1 MQNIPSVVPVYDLDL
16 EAAMLNRLIN
26 ERHAPLQVL
35 HLLSDD
41 CFYSK
46 DHLTIFHAI
55 KQLNLEGK
63 EIDMLTVSDLLRN
76 TVEPDKV
83 QSFMYNTAQR
93 IFLKQEIMEL
103 FDLVSRLQEYATRRK
118 IGTVVSKLMTLHS
131 DMTYP
136 LQQGIREVQELLD
149 KTVMGS
155 ADSFVTLS
163 QKLDDLLQVV
173 DDNLRE
179 ESRHT
184 GLLCGLPQLDVSGGL
199 PSDGLVVIGA
209 KSSHGKTT
217 FATNVA
223 LHALKAGRRIAF
235 YSLEM
240 SMQKVT
246 SRILSMECG
255 ISSNT
260 LQRLRLTEVEHQR
273 VINAVGR
280 LKASVASQFYFDN
293 RSIRDVDS
301 LVMSVRALK
310 KAHDVDCIVV
320 DYLQLM
326 DAAPGAKVENTN
338 KLLGSIAHRLHDLAQ
353 DLHIAILL
361 LSQINRSV
369 VGEPFMAHL
378 RDSGEIAE
386 AADMVIILYNA
397 DFEHAPLPRPFDRHD
412 AKGLLLVKVEKNRD
426 GATTSFLA
434 GFNATETRIYPYD
447 PDTTQEEKVE
457 ERDPTEIVFNYE
469 NT

>member
-1 MQNIPSVVPVYDLDL
+1 MQNIPSVVPVYDHDL

-26 ERHAPLQVL
+26 ERQAPLQVL

-41 CFYSK
+41 CFHNP

-76 TVEPDKV
+76 TVESDKV
-83 QSFMYNTAQR
+83 QSCMYNTAQR
-93 IFLKQEIMEL
+93 IFLKQEVMEL
-103 FDLVSRLQEYATRRK
+103 FDLVNRLQEYATRRK

-136 LQQGIREVQELLD
+136 LQQGIREVQDMLN
-149 KTVMGS
+149 KTVMGA

-173 DDNLRE
+173 DDNLSE

-273 VINAVGR
+273 VIDAVQR

-326 DAAPGAKVENTN
+326 DAAPGTKVENTN

-353 DLHIAILL
+353 DLHITILL

-447 PDTTQEEKVE
+447 PDASQKEKVE
-457 ERDPTEIVFNYE
+457 PRDPTEIVFHYE
-469 NT
+469 NS